1 VGCSSII
8 TEKRHEGWAAADRV
22 AGFRLA
28 GLLCVGLAVLK
39 LTTEGHWSWW
49 RVLIPLWAILGHNA
63 LYILV
68 GFIWLFFVDHGDA
81 KESLTIRQ
89 NPPHTYQYA
98 GMLCFLLF
106 ADNLLGRMEG
116 PDQRIWFWL
125 RSGRWQL
132 LLTSGIFSVV
142 CQLLFWSEA
151 ILPIHRTT
159 RKN

>member
-1 VGCSSII
+1 MG
-8 TEKRHEGWAAADRV
+8 D
-22 AGFRLA
+22 
-28 GLLCVGLAVLK
+28 
-39 LTTEGHWSWW
+39 
-49 RVLIPLWAILGHNA
+49 LGPQR

-68 GFIWLFFVDHGDA
+68 GSIWLFFVDHGND
-81 KESLTIRQ
+81 EETLTIRQ
-89 NPPHTYQYA
+89 NPPHNYQYA

-132 LLTSGIFSVV
+132 LLISGILSVV

-151 ILPIHRTT
+151 ILPSHRTT
-159 RKN
+159 RKK